1 MKKGLYIAI
10 ISIITVGCIVGG
22 TAYHTYNAGKKF
34 VSFVAEGFGKEVDF
48 ETSKNILSDNLSIE
62 KFDSVDIDI
71 NVLNTKITV
80 GEDYSVAYDCIEE
93 LKPIIEVKNGVLT
106 VSQKNIKK
114 FHFGD
119 NRAEMI
125 ITVPEKKTLS
135 SLKVRQKVGEFN
147 MKELNA
153 EDCDIETN
161 VGNIIIKNGN
171 IGKAKFS
178 ADTGNIE
185 IKNCEFTC
193 LDCDADVGNVEVSTG
208 SSVADYKIDMNT
220 DVGNV
225 EVNGK
230 RYKGGYHQNGSDKNH
245 IDLQSDVG
253 DVELEYE

>member
-48 ETSKNILSDNLSIE
+48 EESANVLSNNLSIE
-62 KFDSVDIDI
+62 KFNSIDIDAH
-71 NVLNTKITV
+71 VLSTKIKV
-80 GEDYSVAYDCIEE
+80 GDKFSVEYDCTEE
-93 LKPIIEVKNGVLT
+93 LKPIIEVQNGVLT
-106 VSQKNIKK
+106 IRQNDVKK
-114 FHFGD
+114 FHFGN
-119 NRAEMI
+119 NRADMV
-125 ITVPEKKTLS
+125 ITVPEKMTLS
-135 SLKVRQKVGEFN
+135 SLKVEQDVGEFS
-147 MKELNA
+147 MKDVNA
-153 EDCDIETN
+153 EDCDIENN
-161 VGNIIIKNGN
+161 VGNIVIKNGN
-171 IGKAKFS
+171 IGKAVLS
-178 ADTGNIE
+178 TDTGNIE
-185 IKNCEFTC
+185 IKNCEFTS
-193 LDCDADVGNVEVSTG
+193 LEGKSNVGNVEVSTG
-208 SSVADYKIDMNT
+208 QSVVDYKIDMST